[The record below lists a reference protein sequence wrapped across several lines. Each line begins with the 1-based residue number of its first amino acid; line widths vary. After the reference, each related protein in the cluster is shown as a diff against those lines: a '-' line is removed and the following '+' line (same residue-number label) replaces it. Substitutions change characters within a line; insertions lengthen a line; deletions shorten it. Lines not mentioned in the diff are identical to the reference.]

1 MGDTQNPYLV
11 GHGPDGERCCLAEFL
26 FKEKAL
32 AAALVGPDAFE
43 LKQFRIK

>member
-1 MGDTQNPYLV
+1 MHDTQNPYLV
-11 GHGPDGERCCLAEFL
+11 GRGPDGERCCRAEFM